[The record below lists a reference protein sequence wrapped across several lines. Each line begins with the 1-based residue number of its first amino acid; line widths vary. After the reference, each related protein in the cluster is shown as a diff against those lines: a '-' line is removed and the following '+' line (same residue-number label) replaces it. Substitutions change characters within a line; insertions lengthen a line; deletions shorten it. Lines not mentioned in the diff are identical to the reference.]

1 MGLPDTETVTPAPFP
16 YPVTPAPFPY
26 PVTPAPLSE
35 NRNTGTFILL
45 YPFIPLSFIVPENTG
60 VGTRV
65 RKLQIS
71 PRATAV
77 LLTIASA
84 TASVASA
91 DAIDDYVT
99 AEMAARNVPGIA
111 VLVMRDGGVLK
122 KQGYGLANVEL
133 GVNVTPQTIFQSA
146 SIGKQFTA
154 AGVLLLAEDGK
165 LSLDDPLSRHFPD
178 SPTAWNRITIR
189 QLLGHTSGIK
199 DYSDEFD
206 YRKDYT
212 DDEMLAVMQALPLDF
227 EPGTQWR
234 YSNSGYLILGL
245 LTTRL
250 AGKHWSEFQAERLFA
265 PLGMKTTRVISE
277 RDIVPNRSAGYA
289 HGDHGELVNQE
300 WVAPSFNRCADGA
313 LYFSLEDLVAWETA
327 LEARDFMRPASF
339 EAWWTPARPSQG
351 SRYPYGFG
359 WFLSE
364 QRGEPVI
371 EHGGSWQGFRTSITR
386 YPAQRLTVVLLA
398 NAASVEPEAM
408 SHTIAGL
415 VDPRLRMR
423 TASSTDNNDEDPLAL
438 SLRRVL
444 EAWSIGEAT
453 PGMSPTLAMIP
464 AGNPEEIT
472 DREIAARRLES
483 TRAVRTI
490 GSDALSEAATDLLQD
505 DSVRAVDLLLEG
517 DFGSL
522 AGEQSR
528 VGTAGH
534 QQGRFVFQFPQQ
546 ELHVPLV
553 ERHTEEE
560 DVANVAELVL
570 EQLRHALRRD
580 ACHRAADRARRPRR
594 GGDADRAPR

>member
-1 MGLPDTETVTPAPFP
+1 M
-16 YPVTPAPFPY
+16 
-26 PVTPAPLSE
+26 
-35 NRNTGTFILL
+35 
-45 YPFIPLSFIVPENTG
+45 PENTG

-250 AGKHWSEFQAERLFA
+250 ADKHWSEFQAERLFA

-423 TASSTDNNDEDPLAL
+423 TASSTDSNDEDPLAL

-517 DFGSL
+517 EPQSWVYRFRLDRNDRVVSL
-522 AGEQSR
+522 LS
-528 VGTAGH
+528 
-534 QQGRFVFQFPQQ
+534 
-546 ELHVPLV
+546 
-553 ERHTEEE
+553 
-560 DVANVAELVL
+560 
-570 EQLRHALRRD
+570 
-580 ACHRAADRARRPRR
+580 DRN
-594 GGDADRAPR
+594 